1 MGLPSARDR
10 EFAERCMI
18 YLPDVARYARSLMRD
33 ESDADD
39 LVQDTFM
46 LAYQHW
52 EQFTPGTECRAWL
65 FTICRRRFL
74 RVRERDDRQVATED
88 ATLESLAAARVH
100 DRAREDGLDRVF
112 ERTEMREAVEAAIA
126 RLPGA
131 FREVA
136 VLVDL
141 HDHSYEAAAEILSVP
156 IGTVRSRLFRARRLL
171 QEDLLVYAQ
180 DAGFGASRAGEG
192 AS

>member
-1 MGLPSARDR
+1 MP
-10 EFAERCMI
+10 
-18 YLPDVARYARSLMRD
+18 
-33 ESDADD
+33 
-39 LVQDTFM
+39 
-46 LAYQHW
+46 
-52 EQFTPGTECRAWL
+52 RAN
-65 FTICRRRFL
+65 R
-74 RVRERDDRQVATED
+74 
-88 ATLESLAAARVH
+88 
-100 DRAREDGLDRVF
+100 RAREDGLDRVF